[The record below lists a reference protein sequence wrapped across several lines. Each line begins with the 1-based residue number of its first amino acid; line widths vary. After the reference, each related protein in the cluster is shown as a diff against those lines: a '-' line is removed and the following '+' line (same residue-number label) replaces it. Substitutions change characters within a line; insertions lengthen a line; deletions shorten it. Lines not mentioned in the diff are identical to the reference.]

1 MSMGATQNEKVKFP
15 SQPQPNPQGQH
26 GVGSSNEGQMEHL
39 KTMTTLRSGREVNKT
54 IYPKVTNAMGPSTAL
69 TPSHGERPSVSA

>member
-1 MSMGATQNEKVKFP
+1 
-15 SQPQPNPQGQH
+15 
-26 GVGSSNEGQMEHL
+26 MEHL

-69 TPSHGERPSVSA
+69 TPSHGERPSVTAENLEDERNVKKDESVENEQVEGKTH